1 MKVGSKLIEVGV
13 IFHFYVVYVIH
24 VLENL
29 ASSKQVGRT
38 LCACRRSL
46 ACSDMSLK
54 TYFIDIQFPELVLI
68 VCKCACKDG
77 LKGT

>member
-13 IFHFYVVYVIH
+13 IFHFYVIL

-77 LKGT
+77 LKAT